1 MSSHGNTPD
10 DMLQQIQS
18 VDSLNSDELLFLIEK
33 IIGLIDVFP
42 GFMGMDTIHAIEL
55 EPMPD
60 SPDRGCLVVTSSGV
74 IQELTIDIVS
84 GPSSLGGYDYT
95 ENIRDV
101 ELTAEELIWYRKEA
115 IRLLRKL
122 V

>member
-1 MSSHGNTPD
+1 MSSHGSTPD
-10 DMLQQIQS
+10 DMLQQIQA
-18 VDSLNSDELLFLIEK
+18 VDSLNSDELLFLIKK

-42 GFMGMDTIHAIEL
+42 GFMGMATIHAIEL

-74 IQELTIDIVS
+74 IQELAIDIVS

>member
-1 MSSHGNTPD
+1 MSSHGCTPD
-10 DMLQQIQS
+10 NLSKQIGS
-18 VDSLNSDELLFLIEK
+18 ADSLNSDELLALIEEM
-33 IIGLIDVFP
+33 IGHIDVFP

-60 SPDRGCLVVTSSGV
+60 FPDRGCLVVTPSGL
-74 IQELTIDIVS
+74 IQELAIDIFP

-101 ELTAEELIWYRKEA
+101 DFTFDELVWYRKEA
-115 IRLLRKL
+115 IRLLQKL
-122 V
+122 M

>member
-1 MSSHGNTPD
+1 MSSHGSTPD

-18 VDSLNSDELLFLIEK
+18 VDSLNSDELLFLIKK

-42 GFMGMDTIHAIEL
+42 GFMGMATIHAIEL

-101 ELTAEELIWYRKEA
+101 ELTVEELIWYRKEA

>member
-18 VDSLNSDELLFLIEK
+18 VDFLNSDELLFLIEK

-42 GFMGMDTIHAIEL
+42 GFMGMETIHAIEL

-60 SPDRGCLVVTSSGV
+60 SPDRGCLVVTPSGV

-115 IRLLRKL
+115 IRLLKKL

>member
-1 MSSHGNTPD
+1 MSSHRSTPD
-10 DMLQQIQS
+10 DMLKQIQS
-18 VDSLNSDELLFLIEK
+18 VDSLNSDELLLLIEK

-60 SPDRGCLVVTSSGV
+60 SPDRGCLVVTPSGV
-74 IQELTIDIVS
+74 IQELAIDIVS

-115 IRLLRKL
+115 IRLLKKL